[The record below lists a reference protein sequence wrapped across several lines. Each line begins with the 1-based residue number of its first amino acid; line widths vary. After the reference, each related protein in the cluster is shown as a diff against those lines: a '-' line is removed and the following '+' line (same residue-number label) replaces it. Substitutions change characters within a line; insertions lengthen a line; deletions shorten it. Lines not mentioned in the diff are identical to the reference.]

1 MNEKLNDLLK
11 KVRASA
17 TVAGEFAVKTATGAG
32 KKANEVWSVSKCNLN
47 IFDLNT
53 DVDVLYKDIGK
64 IIYDSHCNVDTPTE
78 TLEAKIEEVD
88 SKMGEILALREK
100 IAALKD
106 TKTCDACGA
115 KCEKDTIYCPQC
127 GTKMA

>member
-1 MNEKLNDLLK
+1 M
-11 KVRASA
+11 
-17 TVAGEFAVKTATGAG
+17 
-32 KKANEVWSVSKCNLN
+32 N

-115 KCEKDTIYCPQC
+115 KCEKDT
-127 GTKMA
+127 